1 MMSSFCIRR
10 SGNCF
15 CSNVCKSPTASCTE
29 SEDRFTKFHTNLF
42 SKLPG
47 AALNTRIYCELQKAV
62 SQFFNVPTCQFVA
75 CRLFL
80 TIDKNPHF
88 SGEMLWRHLYCRV
101 LVCPQLSHL
110 SHIQWT
116 LFYVYFVLTDLTR
129 MVKFFHR
136 KRSCTGWVCLSVCL
150 SYEVFSKWRLNH
162 WLQVIKARRPVFSKL
177 SLAEVHFVNIGSYI
191 KT

>member
-1 MMSSFCIRR
+1 MWCHHFASGDGV
-10 SGNCF
+10 GNCF
-15 CSNVCKSPTASCTE
+15 CSRVCKSPTASCTE

-150 SYEVFSKWRLNH
+150 SVLWSVFKVTSEPLTASH
-162 WLQVIKARRPVFSKL
+162 Q
-177 SLAEVHFVNIGSYI
+177 GSQACI
-191 KT
+191 LKTITRGSTLC